1 VQGRHFFEA
10 VIRSAL
16 QLAHRWWPNAEA
28 HVEDLANAVQV
39 PGFSIALEAPVHVLP
54 RGSDWPAI
62 INDVRLWLRA
72 ESQSFPLEKVLRG
85 CPCPHHPEGKLVFQ
99 VSTTPLDDPSEK
111 FLIVQ
116 RYGELRIGE
125 SVEKALRNKLRKL
138 ARAEADKRLLILERD
153 QPWVHPRQICEEVER
168 LRPSFSDLA
177 VVDEIWIA
185 DTATFGVEK
194 DYLCF
199 STREGEATDES
210 FSFYKG
216 KLQPSRGG
224 ARRSTRLRK
233 AGGTNR
239 VVPHL
244 RQQHHGSANSVN
256 VDMRLEFCGEALR
269 GVMHRQDVDLIDTD
283 EPIHDSIGRA
293 NDFTYDGVFELR
305 YGAAGFRE
313 LDQAIRGRYETGNND
328 RGVVGRIL
336 TDECLN
342 GG

>member
-1 VQGRHFFEA
+1 MPTTG
-10 VIRSAL
+10 IRTEDKLINLFLTVYEDCSWAGELSAKVSPERTVDGGVEML
-16 QLAHRWWPNAEA
+16 ATRASDGQKLAIEHTLIEPFVGEKTDFHSHYQELARQLKADES
-28 HVEDLANAVQV
+28 LQV

-54 RGSDWPAI
+54 RGSDWQAI

-72 ESQSFPLEKVLRG
+72 ESQSFPQEKVLRA

-111 FLIVQ
+111 FLIVH

-153 QPWVHPRQICEEVER
+153 QPWVHPKQIFEEVER

-210 FSFYKG
+210 FFYKG
-216 KLQPSRGG
+216 KLQSI
-224 ARRSTRLRK
+224 ARRGMTVYTPSQGWWYEPGRPAPEATAPWIR
-233 AGGTNR
+233 
-239 VVPHL
+239 
-244 RQQHHGSANSVN
+244 
-256 VDMRLEFCGEALR
+256 EFG
-269 GVMHRQDVDLIDTD
+269 
-283 EPIHDSIGRA
+283 
-293 NDFTYDGVFELR
+293 
-305 YGAAGFRE
+305 
-313 LDQAIRGRYETGNND
+313 
-328 RGVVGRIL
+328 
-336 TDECLN
+336 
-342 GG
+342 